1 MDEKPLKGDSF
12 VVRESQHY
20 RSDAINGR
28 FVARGVIATVI
39 ALIIIL
45 TILVIVLGSLLGKA
59 RSSGG
64 EVDDK
69 CKGKWLLSYKLAHP
83 AADKLRC
90 TLYLTVVT
98 KDVAQSVE
106 FNCMKFS

>member
-83 AADKLRC
+83 AADETKMYAVLNSCYKRRYTKC
-90 TLYLTVVT
+90 TI
-98 KDVAQSVE
+98 
-106 FNCMKFS
+106 

>member
-1 MDEKPLKGDSF
+1 MDEKPLRGDSF

-39 ALIIIL
+39 AIIIIL

-59 RSSGG
+59 RSSAGG

-69 CKGKWLLSYKLAHP
+69 CKGKYMAVILKTKMYTVLNSCYK
-83 AADKLRC
+83 RR
-90 TLYLTVVT
+90 YT
-98 KDVAQSVE
+98 K
-106 FNCMKFS
+106 CRI